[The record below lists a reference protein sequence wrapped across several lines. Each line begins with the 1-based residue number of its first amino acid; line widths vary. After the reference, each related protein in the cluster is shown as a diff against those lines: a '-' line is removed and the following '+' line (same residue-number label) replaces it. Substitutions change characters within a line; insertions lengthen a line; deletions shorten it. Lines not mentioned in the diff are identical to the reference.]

1 MRLSQWVICCG
12 SLVLLGLTGC
22 AHTPVSLTLFE
33 LMGLNQKVDKLQLNP
48 QLRYLRVRVD
58 GRTSLMVMGYAE
70 TTAQGQLE
78 TWYSGEGEVL
88 RLLNGRVA
96 STVGLDV
103 DWRAVRDTAL
113 PSWSELLARQSVDF
127 VRERDVMPG
136 HRFGV
141 AETVSLYRVA
151 VPKQSNLTGLQ
162 SSDLQWFEESV
173 RGAKG
178 SFGARY
184 ALRDVAGVPTVV
196 YGEQCLSDDL
206 CFSWQ
211 SWPVT
216 F

>member
-1 MRLSQWVICCG
+1 MRFSRWVMCWG
-12 SLVLLGLTGC
+12 SLVLLSLGGC

-33 LMGLNQKVDKLQLNP
+33 LMGLNQQVDKLQLNP

-58 GRTSLMVMGYAE
+58 GRTTLMVMGYSE
-70 TTAQGQLE
+70 TTPQGQLE

-96 STVGLDV
+96 STVGLNT
-103 DWRAVRDTAL
+103 DWRAVRNTAL
-113 PSWSELLARQSVDF
+113 PSWAALMAGQSVDF

-141 AETVSLYRVA
+141 SETVSLYRVA
-151 VPKQSNLTGLQ
+151 VPDRSNFVGVK
-162 SSDLQWFEESV
+162 SSDLQWFEEFV
-173 RGAKG
+173 RDAKG
-178 SFGARY
+178 SFAARY

-196 YGEQCLSDDL
+196 YGEQCLSDNL

-211 SWPVT
+211 PWPVS